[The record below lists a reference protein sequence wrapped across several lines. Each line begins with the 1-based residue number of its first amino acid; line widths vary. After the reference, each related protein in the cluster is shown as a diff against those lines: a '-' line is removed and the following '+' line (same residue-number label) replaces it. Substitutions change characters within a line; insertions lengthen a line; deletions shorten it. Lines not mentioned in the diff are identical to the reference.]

1 MNADRFTRHRK
12 RAWAAGRMEDVLAMR
27 YESGPED
34 LRLADYADVLR
45 HWWWIVAAV
54 AIIGTAGAAGYL
66 EAAPKVYTASASV
79 YVTATSGTVNQ
90 VANGRTTGAVNL
102 DTQAQV
108 VQSTVVAQ
116 AAARLMHVTD
126 PVATLVSRVSVT
138 VPANSQ
144 VLLISCEARAAVRA
158 ASCAQAFAQAYLT
171 YTAASAT
178 AAASSQLSVLQA
190 RISSLQST
198 SAKLTVGISG
208 LPENSS
214 PRAAAEE
221 QLRSARS
228 LLSLLNNQV
237 GQLTAALADPS
248 GGSIISSAIPPSRP
262 ASPQPLLVLPSG
274 LLGGLLLGLVLAF
287 LADRRDRRVRRRRD
301 LGKLGVPV
309 LMDLPPESFSPDL
322 SIAVPRSPAGRD
334 FAGLAHELTG
344 LLGAGHHVVMV
355 TGAAAGYGASLVAA
369 NLAAAL
375 SRSQPDVTLVC
386 ASLAASAVPSL
397 AGLAAGPGLTDM
409 LESGLAAE
417 QAGQP
422 VPGAP
427 RLRLIMPGTA
437 AGSAADGLPLD
448 ALQRQ
453 VAELSDTARW
463 VILEAPP
470 AMSGPDASTLAHV
483 AGAAILVVEV
493 PRRRVSHVRVP
504 RARISHVRDS
514 VRRLGKLG
522 VPVLGVVLL
531 PAPGAPPRRIFARSD
546 LGHTAPPA
554 PAASAPAAS
563 APAASSAATQGS

>member
-1 MNADRFTRHRK
+1 M
-12 RAWAAGRMEDVLAMR
+12 GDVLLMR

-34 LRLADYADVLR
+34 PRLADYADVLR
-45 HWWWIVAAV
+45 HWWWIVAVV
-54 AIIGTAGAAGYL
+54 AIIGTAAAAGYL
-66 EAAPKVYTASASV
+66 RAAPKAYTASASV
-79 YVTATSGTVNQ
+79 YVTATSASVNQ

-108 VQSTVVAQ
+108 VQSTAVAQ
-116 AAARLMHVTD
+116 AAARLMHATD
-126 PVATLVSRVSVT
+126 PVARLLSQVSVT

-178 AAASSQLSVLQA
+178 AAATSQLSALQS

-198 SAKLTVGISG
+198 SAKLTIELSS
-208 LPENSS
+208 LPASS
-214 PRAAAEE
+214 SQRATAQE
-221 QLRSARS
+221 QLRSDHS
-228 LLSLLNNQV
+228 LLSLLNSQV
-237 GQLTAALADPS
+237 GQVTAALADPS
-248 GGSIISSAIPPSRP
+248 GGSVISNAIPPSRP
-262 ASPQPLLVLPSG
+262 ASPQPLLVLSSG
-274 LLGGLLLGLVLAF
+274 LLGGLLAGLVLAF

-301 LGKLGVPV
+301 LDKLDVPV
-309 LMDLPPESFSPDL
+309 LMDLPPENFGSDL

-355 TGAAAGYGASLVAA
+355 TGASAGYGASLVAA

-386 ASLAASAVPSL
+386 ADLAASAVPSL
-397 AGLAAGPGLTDM
+397 TGLAAGPGLADM
-409 LESGLAAE
+409 LDGGLSAAE
-417 QAGQP
+417 AGQR

-427 RLRLIMPGTA
+427 RLRLILPGTA
-437 AGSAADGLPLD
+437 AGSVADDLPLD
-448 ALQRQ
+448 AMQRQ
-453 VAELSDTARW
+453 VAELSGTARW

-470 AMSGPDASTLAHV
+470 ARSGPDASTLARV
-483 AGAAILVVEV
+483 AGAAILIVEV
-493 PRRRVSHVRVP
+493 PRTRLRHVRVP
-504 RARISHVRDS
+504 RTRIGHVRVPPTRISHVRDS

-531 PAPGAPPRRIFARSD
+531 PAPGAPPRRIFARSE
-546 LGHTAPPA
+546 LAHTAQPA
-554 PAASAPAAS
+554 LE
-563 APAASSAATQGS
+563 AASSPAAQRS